1 MLKTEDFNSL
11 SQAHTGDRLQHII
24 LDFPL
29 VAKVTTGAPVGGIT
43 LSCDDLTLAVVTAQ
57 SDIGFLYFYDVRAF
71 AGQVG
76 FLLTISSSPDM
87 CVMIYHK
94 FIFLFPNRKH
104 MFRALQRTISMRP
117 KTHV

>member
-24 LDFPL
+24 QDFPL

-76 FLLTISSSPDM
+76 LLLTISSSPDM
-87 CVMIYHK
+87 SRDMRFSTMWYFGKCR
-94 FIFLFPNRKH
+94 LR
-104 MFRALQRTISMRP
+104 RACAASF
-117 KTHV
+117 